1 MYWDLSDWEIPWGE
15 GGVVPERL
23 SCEFQFESHAWQSC
37 ELFMSEIIHVPKD
50 IEFMELKW
58 SWTENTGSNRILVVK
73 HLIPQ
78 FQIKDLPS
86 LSFDYSDND
95 GNLLTIRGDVSED
108 SLLILL
114 SESKE
119 HAFVNIVKNSWNL
132 DNTTMSCSS
141 ENYWV
146 MGIDTTGSIDFDI
159 GNNDLAFK
167 NWCNTNIQI
176 AEAYEILS
184 CLTGRDSENELINQ
198 DLVWIHV
205 SSVGEFE
212 QAKPIIDSIK
222 KKHNYKILISYFSS
236 STEGP
241 VSEYKNVDYHFY
253 IVSDKTKSMQNLFN
267 LLKPRVLILIK
278 YEFWHNLIKLA
289 KLNSIP
295 IISISS
301 VFRKNQI
308 YFYPGSF
315 FKNILR
321 NISLFLV
328 QNEESLNLLKKIKIK
343 NVKVIGDTR
352 YDRVLEIFNS
362 SKEINS
368 IKEFINNKNTIII
381 GSSWKSDIEI
391 IKNEIIRDLTDTKYI
406 IVPHNIN
413 SRQLDNL

>member
-1 MYWDLSDWEIPWGE
+1 
-15 GGVVPERL
+15 
-23 SCEFQFESHAWQSC
+23 
-37 ELFMSEIIHVPKD
+37 
-50 IEFMELKW
+50 
-58 SWTENTGSNRILVVK
+58 
-73 HLIPQ
+73 
-78 FQIKDLPS
+78 
-86 LSFDYSDND
+86 
-95 GNLLTIRGDVSED
+95 
-108 SLLILL
+108 
-114 SESKE
+114 
-119 HAFVNIVKNSWNL
+119 
-132 DNTTMSCSS
+132 
-141 ENYWV
+141 
-146 MGIDTTGSIDFDI
+146 
-159 GNNDLAFK
+159 
-167 NWCNTNIQI
+167 
-176 AEAYEILS
+176 
-184 CLTGRDSENELINQ
+184 
-198 DLVWIHV
+198 
-205 SSVGEFE
+205 
-212 QAKPIIDSIK
+212 
-222 KKHNYKILISYFSS
+222 
-236 STEGP
+236 
-241 VSEYKNVDYHFY
+241 
-253 IVSDKTKSMQNLFN
+253 MQNLFN
-267 LLKPRVLILIK
+267 LLKPKVLILIK

-413 SRQLDNL
+413 SRELDYLENTFINDTIKYSELPQKNIRKRILIVDSYGMLSSIYKYGKIAFIGGGFRGALHNTLEAAVWDIPVVYGLNKKNKKFIEVKRLEESGIGFPIKNGNEFKLIKNRILKNRNIGKGGSKFIEENSGAIDKIDVLLNKYFK

>member
-1 MYWDLSDWEIPWGE
+1 MRFIYN
-15 GGVVPERL
+15 
-23 SCEFQFESHAWQSC
+23 
-37 ELFMSEIIHVPKD
+37 LFISIFDFFLRVNSNFNKKSRNIYQGRKRTFKYIQQKD
-50 IEFMELKW
+50 
-58 SWTENTGSNRILVVK
+58 
-73 HLIPQ
+73 
-78 FQIKDLPS
+78 
-86 LSFDYSDND
+86 
-95 GNLLTIRGDVSED
+95 
-108 SLLILL
+108 
-114 SESKE
+114 
-119 HAFVNIVKNSWNL
+119 
-132 DNTTMSCSS
+132 
-141 ENYWV
+141 
-146 MGIDTTGSIDFDI
+146 
-159 GNNDLAFK
+159 
-167 NWCNTNIQI
+167 
-176 AEAYEILS
+176 
-184 CLTGRDSENELINQ
+184 LINQ

-267 LLKPRVLILIK
+267 LLKPKVLILIK

-413 SRQLDNL
+413 SRELDYLESTFLNDTIKYSELPQKNIRKRILIVDSYGMLSSIYKYGKIAFIGGGFRGALHNTLEAAVWDIPVVYGLNKKNKKFIEVKSLEESGIGFPIKNGNEFKLIKNRILKNRNIGKGGSKFIEENSGAIDKIDVLLNKYFK

>member
-1 MYWDLSDWEIPWGE
+1 MRFIYN
-15 GGVVPERL
+15 
-23 SCEFQFESHAWQSC
+23 
-37 ELFMSEIIHVPKD
+37 LFISIFDFFLRVNSNFNKKSRNIYQGRKRTFKYIQQKD
-50 IEFMELKW
+50 
-58 SWTENTGSNRILVVK
+58 
-73 HLIPQ
+73 
-78 FQIKDLPS
+78 
-86 LSFDYSDND
+86 
-95 GNLLTIRGDVSED
+95 
-108 SLLILL
+108 
-114 SESKE
+114 
-119 HAFVNIVKNSWNL
+119 
-132 DNTTMSCSS
+132 
-141 ENYWV
+141 
-146 MGIDTTGSIDFDI
+146 
-159 GNNDLAFK
+159 
-167 NWCNTNIQI
+167 
-176 AEAYEILS
+176 
-184 CLTGRDSENELINQ
+184 LINQ
-198 DLVWIHV
+198 NLVWIHI

-222 KKHNYKILISYFSS
+222 KKHNYKILTSYFSS

-253 IVSDKTKSMQNLFN
+253 IISDKTKSMQNLFN
-267 LLKPRVLILIK
+267 LLKPKVLILIK

-343 NVKVIGDTR
+343 NVKIIGDTR

-362 SKEINS
+362 SKEIDS

-413 SRQLDNL
+413 SRELDYLENTFINDTIKYSELPQKNIRKRILIVDSYGMLSSIYKYGKIAFIGGGFRGALHNTLEAAVWDIPVVYGLNKKNMKFIEVKSLEENGIGFPIKNGNEFKLIKNRILKNRNIGKGGNKFIVENSGAIDKIDILLKKYFK

>member
-1 MYWDLSDWEIPWGE
+1 MRFIYN
-15 GGVVPERL
+15 
-23 SCEFQFESHAWQSC
+23 
-37 ELFMSEIIHVPKD
+37 LFISIFDFFLRV
-50 IEFMELKW
+50 
-58 SWTENTGSNRILVVK
+58 NSNFNKKSRNIYQGRK
-73 HLIPQ
+73 RTFKYIQ
-78 FQIKDLPS
+78 Q
-86 LSFDYSDND
+86 ND
-95 GNLLTIRGDVSED
+95 
-108 SLLILL
+108 
-114 SESKE
+114 
-119 HAFVNIVKNSWNL
+119 
-132 DNTTMSCSS
+132 
-141 ENYWV
+141 
-146 MGIDTTGSIDFDI
+146 
-159 GNNDLAFK
+159 
-167 NWCNTNIQI
+167 
-176 AEAYEILS
+176 
-184 CLTGRDSENELINQ
+184 LINQ

-413 SRQLDNL
+413 SRELDYLENTFINDTIKYSELPQKNIRKRILIVDSYGMLSSIYKYGKIAFIGGGFRGALHNTLEAAVWDIPVVYGLNKKNKKFIEVKRLEESGIGFPIKNGNEFKLIKNRILKNRNIGKGGSKFIEENSGAIDKIDVLLNKYFK